1 MFLKNLFRYPK
12 FLLSSI
18 IGLISIIIAT
28 FVLNLKKI
36 KIKGFFTLITGV
48 IILILIIIFLL
59 IFNLI

>member
-18 IGLISIIIAT
+18 IGLISIIIST
-28 FVLNLKKI
+28 FILNLKKI
-36 KIKGFFTLITGV
+36 KIKGFFTLIIGMIV
-48 IILILIIIFLL
+48 LILVIIFLL